1 MKSLLQ
7 TLKKHF
13 LRLTIREK
21 SLFLLF
27 MIVMLAIWLNA
38 QLGQFTATQTLRQSI
53 ERDLAEQKL
62 WLDRAESIQQSLA
75 EALALVDPS
84 RTYSASQLTG
94 RIDNL
99 ARASRLTADIDP
111 VATRE
116 GQIFNNHRVRV
127 RLNRLTPEAL
137 LTFTQRLHSESP
149 YITLD
154 RLRLTPNRA
163 SVETLDA
170 QFEISSFELKQTP
183 DI

>member
-1 MKSLLQ
+1 MNSFWH
-7 TLKKHF
+7 TLRLRF
-13 LRLTIREK
+13 LRLTLREK

-27 MIVMLAIWLNA
+27 VVVMLTIWLNA
-38 QLGQFTATQTLRQSI
+38 QLGQFQNTQSLRQSI
-53 ERDLAEQKL
+53 ERDLAEQQI
-62 WLDRAESIQQSLA
+62 WLKRAESIQLRLA
-75 EALALVDPS
+75 ESLALVDPS

-116 GQIFNNHRVRV
+116 RQIFNNHRVRV
-127 RLNRLTPEAL
+127 RLNRLSPEAL
-137 LTFTQRLHSESP
+137 LSFTQRLHSESP

-163 SVETLDA
+163 SAETLDA

-183 DI
+183 EI

>member
-1 MKSLLQ
+1 MSAFLIKV
-7 TLKKHF
+7 KYHF
-13 LRLTIREK
+13 LRLSIREK

-27 MIVMLAIWLNA
+27 VIVMLTIWLNA
-38 QLGQFTATQTLRQSI
+38 QLGQFHASLSLRQSI
-53 ERDLAEQKL
+53 ERDLAEQQL
-62 WLDRAESIQQSLA
+62 WLERADTIQHKLA

-84 RTYSASQLTG
+84 RTYSASQLSG

-99 ARASRLTADIDP
+99 ARANNLTADIDP

-127 RLNRLTPEAL
+127 RLNRLSPESL
-137 LTFTQRLHSESP
+137 LAFTQSLHNESP

-154 RLRLTPNRA
+154 RLRLNPNRA
-163 SVETLDA
+163 SADTLDA

-183 DI
+183 GI